1 MARKITQDDS
11 YLIFWE
17 AHSSITV
24 TEEGNQC
31 GSRCVLFIVIRRAVP
46 VAQLDHPIV
55 VRKLSITQPQVP
67 RLTTKMNTEM
77 SVWRCCGAED
87 L

>member
-1 MARKITQDDS
+1 M
-11 YLIFWE
+11 
-17 AHSSITV
+17 
-24 TEEGNQC
+24 
-31 GSRCVLFIVIRRAVP
+31 LFIVIQRAIP
-46 VAQLDHPIV
+46 VAQLDHPII

-77 SVWRCCGAED
+77 SIWGCRGAGD